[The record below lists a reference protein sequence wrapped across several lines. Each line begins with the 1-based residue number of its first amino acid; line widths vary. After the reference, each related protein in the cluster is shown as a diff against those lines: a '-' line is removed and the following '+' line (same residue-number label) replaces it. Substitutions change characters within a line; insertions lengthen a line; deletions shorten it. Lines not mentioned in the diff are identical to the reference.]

1 MTRSLVD
8 SSVLLDLFTKDPV
21 WFEWSVRALDEAGR
35 AGPVFIDPIVYAEVS
50 VGFSRIETLAETL
63 DALPLTWR
71 EIPRAAL
78 FLAGKAFIAYRRSG
92 GVKSRPLPD
101 FYIGAHAAV
110 EDLTLITRDPERVK
124 THFPRVRLS
133 TP

>member
-1 MTRSLVD
+1 VTRSLVD